1 MRKLILLL
9 LSGMLSTACVDKD
22 YDLGNI
28 DTDNIAIGDEG
39 SQFRI
44 PLVKVLVSKD
54 EIKNNG
60 GNIEEIFREADI
72 WFPSQLP
79 DGKFVDLVKL
89 QDKDDQTYVNTLL
102 RTLREEMQTSD
113 QTSDAKLASVVDLV
127 WDKYA
132 AEFLPLL
139 NLTAPDEQTFK
150 TAFKTAYR
158 NDASLCERLA
168 DEVSALA
175 RTYLTGSLGI
185 DQLEYEVGHID
196 ISSDIVDMLADNLDP
211 EGTPN
216 ARNTLFLYGQITS
229 GLPLSLLLD
238 PSFSPTEITFQV
250 GVSAD
255 KASND
260 IPQTQLFAED
270 LRQIVEGIT
279 IRIPVTLKTYFPG
292 KGFQGNIQH
301 QIAIDLSLLKTGGLK
316 LDI

>member
-1 MRKLILLL
+1 MPMRKLILLL
-9 LSGMLSTACVDKD
+9 LSGVLSTACVDKD

-54 EIKNNG
+54 EIKNNDG
-60 GNIEEIFREADI
+60 DIEKIFREADI
-72 WFPSQLP
+72 WFPTQLP
-79 DGKFVDLVKL
+79 DDKFVDLVKL
-89 QDKDDQTYVNTLL
+89 QNEPAYVNTLL
-102 RTLREEMQTSD
+102 RTLREEI

-132 AEFLPLL
+132 ADFLPLL

-158 NDASLCERLA
+158 NDASLRERLA

-229 GLPLSLLLD
+229 GLPLSLRLD
-238 PSFSPTEITFQV
+238 PRLSPTEVTFQV
-250 GVSAD
+250 EVGVD
-255 KASND
+255 KTSND
-260 IPQTQLFAED
+260 IPETQLFAED

-279 IRIPVTLKTYFPG
+279 IRIPVTLTEYYPG
-292 KGFQGNIQH
+292 KGFSDDQY
-301 QIAIDLSLLKTGGLK
+301 QIVISLSLLKNGGLK

>member
-1 MRKLILLL
+1 MPMRKLILLL
-9 LSGMLSTACVDKD
+9 LSGVLSTACVDKD

-54 EIKNNG
+54 EIKNNDG
-60 GNIEEIFREADI
+60 DIEKIFREADI
-72 WFPSQLP
+72 WFPTQLP
-79 DGKFVDLVKL
+79 DDKFVDLVKL
-89 QDKDDQTYVNTLL
+89 QNEPAYVNTLL
-102 RTLREEMQTSD
+102 RTLREEM

-132 AEFLPLL
+132 ADFLPLL

-158 NDASLCERLA
+158 NDASLREQLA

-229 GLPLSLLLD
+229 GLPLSLRLD
-238 PSFSPTEITFQV
+238 PRLSPTEVTFQV
-250 GVSAD
+250 EVGVD
-255 KASND
+255 KTSND
-260 IPQTQLFAED
+260 IPETQLFAED

-279 IRIPVTLKTYFPG
+279 IRIPVTLTEYYPG
-292 KGFQGNIQH
+292 KGFSDDQY
-301 QIAIDLSLLKTGGLK
+301 QIVISLSLLKNGGLK

>member
-9 LSGMLSTACVDKD
+9 LSGVLSTACVDKD

-54 EIKNNG
+54 EIKNNDG
-60 GNIEEIFREADI
+60 DIEKIFREADI
-72 WFPSQLP
+72 WFPTQLP
-79 DGKFVDLVKL
+79 DDKFVDLVKL
-89 QDKDDQTYVNTLL
+89 QNEPAYVNTLL
-102 RTLREEMQTSD
+102 RTLREEM

-132 AEFLPLL
+132 ADFLPLL

-158 NDASLCERLA
+158 NDASLRERLA

-229 GLPLSLLLD
+229 RLPLSLRLD
-238 PSFSPTEITFQV
+238 PRLSPTEVTFQV
-250 GVSAD
+250 EVGVD
-255 KASND
+255 KTSND
-260 IPQTQLFAED
+260 IPETQLFAED

-279 IRIPVTLKTYFPG
+279 IRIPVTLTEYYPG
-292 KGFQGNIQH
+292 KGFSDDQY
-301 QIAIDLSLLKTGGLK
+301 QIVISLSLLKNGGLK

>member
-1 MRKLILLL
+1 MPMRKLILLL
-9 LSGMLSTACVDKD
+9 LSGVLSTACVDKD

-54 EIKNNG
+54 EIKNNDG
-60 GNIEEIFREADI
+60 DIEKIFREADI
-72 WFPSQLP
+72 WFPTQLP
-79 DGKFVDLVKL
+79 DDKFVDLVKL
-89 QDKDDQTYVNTLL
+89 QNEPAYVNTLL
-102 RTLREEMQTSD
+102 RTLREEM

-132 AEFLPLL
+132 ADFLPLL

-158 NDASLCERLA
+158 NDASLRERLA

-211 EGTPN
+211 EGTPK

-229 GLPLSLLLD
+229 GLPLSLRLD
-238 PSFSPTEITFQV
+238 PRLSPTEVTFQV
-250 GVSAD
+250 EVGVD
-255 KASND
+255 KTSND
-260 IPQTQLFAED
+260 IPETQLFAED

-279 IRIPVTLKTYFPG
+279 IRIPVTLTEYYPG
-292 KGFQGNIQH
+292 KGFSDDQY
-301 QIAIDLSLLKTGGLK
+301 QIVISLSLLKNGGLK